1 MRDRYAQPILYP
13 LVTDRPRAIV
23 QTVGRTKTAASTL
36 PQSRI
41 RVAEQLPEASLTDSK
56 KGLSIDG

>member
-1 MRDRYAQPILYP
+1 MRDRYAQPILYR

-23 QTVGRTKTAASTL
+23 QTVGRTTTAAPAL

-41 RVAEQLPEASLTDSK
+41 RVAKQLPEAALTGGK
-56 KGLSIDG
+56 KRLSIDG

>member
-1 MRDRYAQPILYP
+1 MRDRYAQPILYRI
-13 LVTDRPRAIV
+13 VAHRSRAVV
-23 QTVGRTKTAASTL
+23 QTAGRTKTAAPTL